1 MNALFLNL
9 YIPGGYARVPAI
21 VYQLSEGDY
30 SALASTL
37 PLYYANSGTA
47 RVMHMAIACSDDPI
61 ASLDE
66 VNLDVPEMYK
76 ALILDDSE
84 SYATVCPMLGV
95 PQLPDSSDALVES
108 EIPALLLQ
116 GGLDPA
122 TPVSGGDNVATGL
135 PNSYNI
141 VVPAGS
147 HIQSN
152 NPCILEMMAAFMRDP
167 QAAPDTSCID
177 PNVPFAVPFA
187 ATVTSPDGSAAIT
200 VTLPATFSP
209 YPGGKNQWFSELPAL
224 IGLDAFPAGT
234 PVEDVLGEMA
244 AKAPFA
250 VEIVDGPVIAGLPSK
265 MYRYETS
272 GQAGATIAFA
282 DAQGTYRI
290 NAGVL
295 APDYFVSFLEKTL
308 PAILDTVQVG
318 PAPAAAAATGATA
331 MDARLG

>member
-1 MNALFLNL
+1 MPLQVDDVLAMNALFLNL
-9 YIPGGYARVPAI
+9 YIPGGYAQVPAI

-76 ALILDDSE
+76 ALILDDAE

-95 PQLPDSSDALVES
+95 PHMDDSSDALVES

-147 HIQSN
+147 HIQSQQ
-152 NPCILEMMAAFMRDP
+152 P
-167 QAAPDTSCID
+167 
-177 PNVPFAVPFA
+177 VH
-187 ATVTSPDGSAAIT
+187 
-200 VTLPATFSP
+200 
-209 YPGGKNQWFSELPAL
+209 PGHHGRLHAR
-224 IGLDAFPAGT
+224 PAGRARHELHRPERALRRALCGDRHQRRT
-234 PVEDVLGEMA
+234 A
-244 AKAPFA
+244 AQRSP
-250 VEIVDGPVIAGLPSK
+250 
-265 MYRYETS
+265 
-272 GQAGATIAFA
+272 
-282 DAQGTYRI
+282 
-290 NAGVL
+290 
-295 APDYFVSFLEKTL
+295 
-308 PAILDTVQVG
+308 
-318 PAPAAAAATGATA
+318 
-331 MDARLG
+331 